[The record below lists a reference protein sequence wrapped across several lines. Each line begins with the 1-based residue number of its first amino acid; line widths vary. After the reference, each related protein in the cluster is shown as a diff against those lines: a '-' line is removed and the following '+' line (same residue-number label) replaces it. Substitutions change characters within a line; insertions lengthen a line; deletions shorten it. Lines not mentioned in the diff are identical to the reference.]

1 MECKEKWKNLRTA
14 LTRAKK
20 KLPSGSG
27 ASNKKY
33 YLEDAMAFLLPFI
46 KSRKQSG
53 NLPSPTPRDE
63 LNDEPMLES
72 EMSNTSKSSQENCS
86 KKQIGQDS
94 ADQQDTHELP
104 EKDVSQNYSQWNV
117 TTEEQTQNNTSLPIR
132 HKRFNSTQN
141 KRICSRP
148 STSTLAEDADACFID
163 FVKKQ
168 TAPTMPNADLEFLQ
182 SLLPDVTKMDCKR
195 KRRFKIGVLQLIDTL
210 LQEKETEELTPLA
223 VSCGAPSPALS
234 SAPSV
239 YDSSTRST
247 SPSAAEYFATWN
259 IP

>member
-1 MECKEKWKNLRTA
+1 
-14 LTRAKK
+14 
-20 KLPSGSG
+20 
-27 ASNKKY
+27 
-33 YLEDAMAFLLPFI
+33 MAFLLPFI

-53 NLPSPTPRDE
+53 NLPSPSTNDE
-63 LNDEPMLES
+63 PYDEPMLES
-72 EMSNTSKSSQENCS
+72 EMSNASKSSQENCS
-86 KKQIGQDS
+86 EQQIGQES
-94 ADQQDTHELP
+94 ADQQDPGELP
-104 EKDVSQNYSQWNV
+104 AKDISQNYSQWSD
-117 TTEEQTQNNTSLPIR
+117 TTKKQTENNALPIR
-132 HKRFNSTQN
+132 HFSKTQK

-148 STSTLAEDADACFID
+148 STSTLTEEADSCFID

-210 LQEKETEELTPLA
+210 LQEKETEELTPSA
-223 VSCGAPSPALS
+223 VPSGAPSPAFS